1 MKLVEHYLNA
11 KRLTLVLVMSMDYL
25 VVLQICLNDFLSSVG
40 LFHFLPQG
48 AKGKSG
54 GKGSKGDGG
63 EKVRTST

>member
-1 MKLVEHYLNA
+1 MFKRFLV
-11 KRLTLVLVMSMDYL
+11 
-25 VVLQICLNDFLSSVG
+25 ISS
-40 LFHFLPQG
+40 LFRFLPQG